1 MIFMYGVKESM
12 KSSEKYPLEKTVHVD
27 EFEIDTPK
35 KGEQGRSNSKSK
47 IRIVLAVEIR
57 GNKPGIAYAKVIEN
71 HSCKSLI
78 PIFETHIK
86 SEANIVTDKWS
97 GYKALKNN
105 FA

>member
-1 MIFMYGVKESM
+1 M
-12 KSSEKYPLEKTVHVD
+12 
-27 EFEIDTPK
+27 
-35 KGEQGRSNSKSK
+35 
-47 IRIVLAVEIR
+47 LAVEIR

-97 GYKALKNN
+97 GYKPLKNN